1 MEQKH
6 GIPTL
11 PCNQTNWGQYIKIIQ
26 KNDKNRMTW
35 HQKSSDILLSHQ
47 QEIAKC
53 QTSNNLEKRYKKG
66 RLNWH
71 NGDITGPGFGWI
83 NHLSTRFIVTTRLP
97 KRVIFELF
105 VLICTSV
112 LDRWRICC
120 WPRPLR
126 KSASGMR
133 SCWRHTALLMRYRS
147 RCKVN

>member
-53 QTSNNLEKRYKKG
+53 QTSNNLGKDVKRG
-66 RLNWH
+66 DWT
-71 NGDITGPGFGWI
+71 DIT
-83 NHLSTRFIVTTRLP
+83 VT
-97 KRVIFELF
+97 
-105 VLICTSV
+105 
-112 LDRWRICC
+112 
-120 WPRPLR
+120 
-126 KSASGMR
+126 
-133 SCWRHTALLMRYRS
+133 
-147 RCKVN
+147 